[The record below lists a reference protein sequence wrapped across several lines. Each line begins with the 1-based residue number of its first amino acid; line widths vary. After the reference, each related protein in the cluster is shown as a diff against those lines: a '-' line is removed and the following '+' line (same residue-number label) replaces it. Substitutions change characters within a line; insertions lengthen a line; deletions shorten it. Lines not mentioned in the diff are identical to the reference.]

1 MKTALAL
8 LLASALIAGV
18 FGKSSEEECIS
29 QLPLPGREGPGY
41 LTAGPWCWL
50 RGTDNSVLR
59 NVYSVNA
66 GMNPS
71 LRRDSRLEIL
81 AKSHGC
87 VSDHSQHQ
95 GSWQDEEILNK
106 YFNIGS
112 NIACASHLNDRNAQG
127 WRSSPGHLENIRDNN
142 RVGCSAP
149 TNCDC
154 TFCYYANA

>member
-8 LLASALIAGV
+8 LLASALMAGV
-18 FGKSSEEECIS
+18 S
-29 QLPLPGREGPGY
+29 GY
-41 LTAGPWCWL
+41 RVSGS
-50 RGTDNSVLR
+50 TDSSVLR
-59 NVYSVNA
+59 NVYSANLR
-66 GMNPS
+66 MNPS
-71 LRRDSRLEIL
+71 LRRDSRMEDL

-106 YFNIGS
+106 YFNRGS

-127 WRSSPGHLENIRDNN
+127 WRSSPGHLENIRNNN

-154 TFCYYANA
+154 TFCYYANE

>member
-18 FGKSSEEECIS
+18 FGKWSEEECIS
-29 QLPLPGREGPGY
+29 QLPLPGREGLG
-41 LTAGPWCWL
+41 WCWL

-66 GMNPS
+66 RINPS
-71 LRRDSRLEIL
+71 LRKESRMEDL

-87 VSDHSQHQ
+87 MSDHSQHQ
-95 GSWQDEEILNK
+95 DSWQDEEILNK
-106 YFNIGS
+106 YFNRGS

-127 WRSSPGHLENIRDNN
+127 WRSSPGHLENIRNNN

-154 TFCYYANA
+154 TFCYYANE